1 MTNEKPL
8 VSVIMITYNEKEY
21 ISQALDSV
29 LSQKVDFPY
38 EILIGDDASTD
49 GTQVILKKYAEKYR
63 KKSDYL

>member
-38 EILIGDDASTD
+38 EILIGDDAS
-49 GTQVILKKYAEKYR
+49 R
-63 KKSDYL
+63 